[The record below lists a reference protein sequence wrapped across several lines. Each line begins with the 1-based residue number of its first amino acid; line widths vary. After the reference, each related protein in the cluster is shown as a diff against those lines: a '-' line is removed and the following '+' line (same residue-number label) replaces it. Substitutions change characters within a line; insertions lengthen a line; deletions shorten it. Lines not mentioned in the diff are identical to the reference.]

1 VLEATDIRV
10 QFGGVTAVDG
20 VSLTVDDHEVVGLIG
35 PNGSGKS
42 TFINALTGL
51 VRAAGTL
58 RVDGIEVRLGQPGRL
73 SRFGVLR
80 TFQTPQVH
88 DELTCLENVLIGIQ
102 DWRFRT
108 VATSWVRRRAMLR
121 QEREHWEAGYEA
133 LAFMRLDDQADQ
145 LAGSLAYGERRRL
158 ELARAYAGKPKALL
172 LDEPAAGLNH
182 VETMGLVELLHE
194 WRDTTGLA
202 LLVVEHK
209 VAFLEELC
217 QRMAVLELGKQIAAG
232 SPAEVWA
239 DPKVMDAY
247 LGQVT
252 IDA

>member
-1 VLEATDIRV
+1 MLEATDIRV
-10 QFGGVTAVDG
+10 QFGGVVAVDG
-20 VSLTVDDHEVVGLIG
+20 VSLTVEDHEVVGLIG

-51 VRAAGTL
+51 VRASGEL
-58 RVDGIEVRLGQPGRL
+58 RVDGTALRLGRPGQL
-73 SRFGVLR
+73 SRHGVLR

-88 DELTCLENVLIGIQ
+88 DDLTCLENVLIGIQ
-102 DWRFRT
+102 DWRLRT
-108 VATSWVRRRAMLR
+108 LLPSWIRRRAMLR
-121 QEREHWEAGYEA
+121 REHEHWEEGYEA
-133 LAFMRLDDQADQ
+133 LRFVKLQDQADH
-145 LAGSLAYGERRRL
+145 LAGALAYGERRRL
-158 ELARAYAGKPKALL
+158 ELARAYAGRPRTLL

-182 VETMGLVELLHE
+182 VETMELVELLHR
-194 WRDTTGLA
+194 WRDEDGPA

-217 QRMAVLELGKQIAAG
+217 HRMAVLELGKQIAAG
-232 SPAEVWA
+232 EPAEVWA
-239 DPKVMDAY
+239 NPLVMDAY